1 MKTVI
6 TRFPGKL
13 VFAVLPVFISSPAS
27 AQDFPPEEDLQTM
40 VRLLVEDGETMGIVL
55 GVLEADGSTK
65 IVSSGS
71 GGPDTEPLGP
81 RSVFEIGSATKTFTG
96 VLLAEMVGRAEVA
109 FEDPVSKYLPD
120 QVQVPSH
127 NGREITL
134 LDLATHTSGL
144 PRDPTDYWSDD
155 PDDPWAEFDIEALY
169 ELLSGYALEQ
179 DPGTEYAYSNVG
191 MGLLGHALA
200 RAAGSSY
207 SDLLRER
214 VLAPLGMDLTQ
225 LDLSGEAGQW
235 ATTGHRRGRQIPPW
249 ILPEAIQGAG
259 GLFSCAEDM
268 LKYLKANVGPPETD
282 LEHAMQTA
290 QEVRGQ
296 TGERGV
302 AYGLAWEILDYG
314 DRQIV
319 HHAGATYGFHTQI
332 AFDPQRSVGIV
343 VLTNSASM
351 TDNLGGDLIRFGPP
365 PPIQEVQVNPE
376 VLSRYTGE
384 YRDASG
390 NSLFVRLEDGGFLTS
405 QGEGRVR
412 DPMYAESETA
422 FFLKR
427 IPWRMTFQ
435 VNEFGEVGGMVLA
448 ANGREIVAQRVGED
462 IPDPEVVAGNTESS
476 ASSGNSLSRLL
487 VAISGWGPMVW
498 VFVGLLG
505 LFAVT
510 GIVNSGRRRRGEKSD
525 LPTSLILTLRWTA
538 RILSVLFI
546 VAVSVFV
553 LRGLAYDRQA
563 FGEAMGNVGLRVLFG
578 GFVLLGLV
586 LGWKREAVGG
596 LIAVIAAGLLV
607 VSIGN
612 PIGMVWG
619 VPGVLFLLAGIL
631 SRKSGAGEA

>member
-6 TRFPGKL
+6 RRFLGKL
-13 VFAVLPVFISSPAS
+13 LFAVLPVAVSSPAL

-40 VRLLVEDGETMGIVL
+40 VRLLVEDGETKGIVL

-65 IVSSGS
+65 IVSYGS

-81 RSVFEIGSATKTFTG
+81 RSVFEIGSATKTFTAG
-96 VLLAEMVGRAEVA
+96 LLAEMVGRGEVA

-155 PDDPWAEFDIEALY
+155 PDDPWAEYDIEALY
-169 ELLSGYALEQ
+169 GLLSGYALER

-200 RAAGSSY
+200 QAAGSSY

-214 VLAPLGMDLTQ
+214 ILAPLGMDLTQ
-225 LDLSGEAGQW
+225 FDLSGEAEQW
-235 ATTGHRRGRQIPPW
+235 ATVGHRRGRQLSPW

-259 GLFSCAEDM
+259 GLYSCAEDM
-268 LKYLKANVGPPETD
+268 LEYLKANAGPPDTD
-282 LEHAMQTA
+282 LEHAMRTA

-302 AYGLAWEILDYG
+302 GYGLAWELLDFG
-314 DRQIV
+314 DRQV
-319 HHAGATYGFHTQI
+319 VYHAGATYGFHTQI
-332 AFDPQRSVGIV
+332 AFDPRRGVGVV

-351 TDNLGGDLIRFGPP
+351 ADNLGGDLIRFGPP

-376 VLSRYTGE
+376 VLRRYTGE

-427 IPWRMTFQ
+427 IPWRITFQ
-435 VNEFGEVGGMVLA
+435 VNEAGEVGGMVLA
-448 ANGREIVAQRVGED
+448 ANGREIVAQRVGEGL
-462 IPDPEVVAGNTESS
+462 PDPRVVAGNAESS
-476 ASSGNSLSRLL
+476 ASSGNPVRRLL
-487 VAISGWGPMVW
+487 GAMSGWGPIVW
-498 VFVGLLG
+498 VFLG
-505 LFAVT
+505 LFGLFTVTAV
-510 GIVNSGRRRRGEKSD
+510 ISSGRRRRGEESD
-525 LPTSLILTLRWTA
+525 LRTSLVLTLRWTA

-546 VAVSVFV
+546 VAILVIV
-553 LRGLAYDRQA
+553 LRGLANDPQA
-563 FGEAMGNVGLRVLFG
+563 FGEAMGNVALRVL
-578 GFVLLGLV
+578 LG
-586 LGWKREAVGG
+586 
-596 LIAVIAAGLLV
+596 
-607 VSIGN
+607 
-612 PIGMVWG
+612 
-619 VPGVLFLLAGIL
+619 
-631 SRKSGAGEA
+631 